1 MPRLSSLID
10 GCIIIIH
17 EAVTCDSTKWNSNSL
32 WRLDSKKCYKLLVL
46 KRKKPSLKALITK
59 LLLKASLYDIQ
70 SHSLDVKL
78 LDFAPFVVCRWGN
91 SSYHTA
97 IQ

>member
-46 KRKKPSLKALITK
+46 KRKKPSLKALVTK
-59 LLLKASLYDIQ
+59 LLLKASLYEIY
-70 SHSLDVKL
+70 SHTVEIVGLC
-78 LDFAPFVVCRWGN
+78 PFRGL
-91 SSYHTA
+91 
-97 IQ
+97 